1 MKRTILLLIIC
12 FLLGYQ
18 AIGSEVR
25 GLSDTTSAK
34 ASTTDTTANSL
45 KKPITKK
52 STKDSEQKGGQ
63 TLNFEIQPGKTI
75 LEINEKSTR
84 TITLPKN
91 APGNIKFI
99 ATSSDTNVLKAKC
112 NLQTIYVTPIGE
124 GIAKVTIYIENDS
137 QHKDSIN
144 SIDYTVRLP
153 YDSLKAE
160 RDELQKKLQS
170 INSDD
175 SEDIS
180 RFGNDDT
187 DATSNECE
195 FNKLGIILGVIA
207 GLLLIILIIVLVLKK
222 KADAQT
228 RGSQT
233 ELQGLIADLENKV
246 QGLTKEKEE
255 LESLKSNWERE
266 KRSLEQEITGLRNK
280 KAPAA
285 PTAPSPKPAPPQPQS
300 LYADAIVNGKFNR
313 VKEQP
318 DSAETNF
325 ELRLDSPTATS
336 AKIYIY
342 SGAERRILANPAFL
356 EGCDKQI
363 LGNSRVETT
372 RPGLAQK
379 EGENNWVITKK
390 PEVIIR

>member
-25 GLSDTTSAK
+25 DLSDITSTDK
-34 ASTTDTTANSL
+34 ASTANSNNDSL
-45 KKPITKK
+45 TNAAEKRKKNVNFNIKYEK
-52 STKDSEQKGGQ
+52 SI
-63 TLNFEIQPGKTI
+63 FEINGEKTI
-75 LEINEKSTR
+75 KIP
-84 TITLPKN
+84 LPKN
-91 APGNIKFI
+91 APENIEFI
-99 ATSSDTNVLKAKC
+99 AESSDANVLKVSCDKR
-112 NLQTIYVTPIGE
+112 TITVTPIGE
-124 GIAKVTIYIENDS
+124 GSAQVTIRT
-137 QHKDSIN
+137 KDESTSSKTI
-144 SIDYTVRLP
+144 IDYTVRLP

-160 RDELQKKLQS
+160 RDSFKAERDSLKAKINELLKQLD
-170 INSDD
+170 NN
-175 SEDIS
+175 
-180 RFGNDDT
+180 GH
-187 DATSNECE
+187 APSNEWE
-195 FNKLGIILGVIA
+195 FNKLGIILGIIA

-228 RGSQT
+228 LGSQT
-233 ELQGLIADLENKV
+233 ELQGMIDDLEDKV
-246 QGLTKEKEE
+246 QSLTKEKAE
-255 LESLKSNWERE
+255 LESQKSNWERE

-280 KAPAA
+280 KAPVA
-285 PTAPSPKPAPPQPQS
+285 PIAPSPKPAPPQPQS
-300 LYADAIVNGKFNR
+300 LYADAIVNGKFHR

-356 EGCDKQI
+356 EGCEKQI

-372 RPGLAQK
+372 HPGLATK
-379 EGENNWVITKK
+379 EGENNWVVTKK

>member
-18 AIGSEVR
+18 AIGSKVR
-25 GLSDTTSAK
+25 DLSDITRTEETS
-34 ASTTDTTANSL
+34 TD
-45 KKPITKK
+45 
-52 STKDSEQKGGQ
+52 D
-63 TLNFEIQPGKTI
+63 PGKTAPSKANRSDSTQNFNFTI
-75 LEINEKSTR
+75 KYEEAIYEINEKKYTT
-84 TITLPKN
+84 TITLPQKAPKN
-91 APGNIKFI
+91 IEFI
-99 ATSSDTNVLKAKC
+99 AESSDANVLKVSCDKR
-112 NLQTIYVTPIGE
+112 TITVTPIGE
-124 GIAKVTIYIENDS
+124 GSATVTIRT
-137 QHKDSIN
+137 KDESTSSRTIG
-144 SIDYTVRLP
+144 YTVRLP

-160 RDELQKKLQS
+160 RDSLKAERNSLKAE
-170 INSDD
+170 INSLKRQLINRGPDYVH
-175 SEDIS
+175 
-180 RFGNDDT
+180 
-187 DATSNECE
+187 APSNKWK
-195 FNKLGIILGVIA
+195 FNKLDIILGIIA

-222 KADAQT
+222 KADAKT
-228 RGSQT
+228 LGSQT
-233 ELQGLIADLENKV
+233 ELQGMIADLENKV
-246 QGLTKEKEE
+246 QGLTKEKAE

-280 KAPAA
+280 KAPVA
-285 PTAPSPKPAPPQPQS
+285 PIAPSPKPAPPQPQS

-318 DSAETNF
+318 DPAETNF

-342 SGAERRILANPAFL
+342 PGAERRILANPAFL

-372 RPGLAQK
+372 HPGLATK
-379 EGENNWVITKK
+379 EGEDNWVVTKK

>member
-25 GLSDTTSAK
+25 VLSDPTRTEETS
-34 ASTTDTTANSL
+34 TD
-45 KKPITKK
+45 
-52 STKDSEQKGGQ
+52 DSEKTAPTKANRSDSTQYF
-63 TLNFEIQPGKTI
+63 NFTINYEKTI
-75 LEINEKSTR
+75 YEINKKTR
-84 TITLPKN
+84 TKTITLPQKAPKN
-91 APGNIKFI
+91 IEFI
-99 ATSSDTNVLKAKC
+99 AESSDANVLKVSC
-112 NLQTIYVTPIGE
+112 DNRTITVTPIGE
-124 GIAKVTIYIENDS
+124 GSATVTIRT
-137 QHKDSIN
+137 KDESTSSRTIN
-144 SIDYTVRLP
+144 YTVRLP

-160 RDELQKKLQS
+160 RDSLKAERNSLKAEIKSLKKQL
-170 INSDD
+170 INSGSDYVH
-175 SEDIS
+175 
-180 RFGNDDT
+180 
-187 DATSNECE
+187 APSNKWK
-195 FNKLGIILGVIA
+195 FNKLDIILGIIA

-222 KADAQT
+222 KADAKT
-228 RGSQT
+228 LGSQT
-233 ELQGLIADLENKV
+233 ELQGMINDLENKV

-255 LESLKSNWERE
+255 LESQKSNWEKE

-280 KAPAA
+280 KASVA
-285 PTAPSPKPAPPQPQS
+285 PTVPSPKPASPQPKI
-300 LYADAIVNGKFNR
+300 LYAYAIVNGKFNR

-356 EGCDKQI
+356 EGCEKQI

-372 RPGLAQK
+372 HPGLATK
-379 EGENNWVITKK
+379 EGENNWVVTKK

>member
-25 GLSDTTSAK
+25 VQDITIKNTTEENNK
-34 ASTTDTTANSL
+34 NTTEENNE
-45 KKPITKK
+45 K
-52 STKDSEQKGGQ
+52 KDSTPQKKDGTRQ
-63 TLNFEIQPGKTI
+63 KYTIQYSDTI
-75 LEINEKSTR
+75 LEIKG
-84 TITLPKN
+84 K
-91 APGNIKFI
+91 AGNITTNFAQFT
-99 ATSSDTNVLKAKC
+99 ATSSDTNVLKVSKKSKGI
-112 NLQTIYVTPIGE
+112 TVTPIGE
-124 GIAKVTIYIENDS
+124 GKAWVTILNNNDS
-137 QHKDSIN
+137 STNRIN
-144 SIDYTVRLP
+144 YTVRLP

-160 RDELQKKLQS
+160 IGTLKAERAKLKAERDELQKQLDKS
-170 INSDD
+170 
-175 SEDIS
+175 
-180 RFGNDDT
+180 GH
-187 DATSNECE
+187 APSNEWG
-195 FNKLGIILGVIA
+195 FNKLDIILGIIA

-228 RGSQT
+228 LGSQT
-233 ELQGLIADLENKV
+233 ELQGMIDDLEDKV
-246 QGLTKEKEE
+246 QSLTKEKAE
-255 LESLKSNWERE
+255 LESQKSNWERE

-280 KAPAA
+280 KAPVA
-285 PTAPSPKPAPPQPQS
+285 PIAPSPKPAPPQPQS

-318 DSAETNF
+318 DPAETNF

-342 SGAERRILANPAFL
+342 PGAERRILANPAFL

-372 RPGLAQK
+372 HPGLAQK
-379 EGENNWVITKK
+379 EGENNWVVTKK

>member
-25 GLSDTTSAK
+25 DPSDSTRTETTS
-34 ASTTDTTANSL
+34 TANSE
-45 KKPITKK
+45 KKQERKK
-52 STKDSEQKGGQ
+52 NPKDSEQKGGQ
-63 TLNFEIQPGKTI
+63 TLNFEIQHGKTI
-75 LEINEKSTR
+75 LEINGEKSTI
-84 TITLPKN
+84 TIMLPKN
-91 APGNIKFI
+91 APENIKFD

-112 NLQTIYVTPIGE
+112 NLQTINVTPIGE
-124 GIAKVTIYIENDS
+124 GIAKVTIYYIENDS

-160 RDELQKKLQS
+160 RDELQKQLS
-170 INSDD
+170 NSGPDYD
-175 SEDIS
+175 H
-180 RFGNDDT
+180 
-187 DATSNECE
+187 APSNEWE
-195 FNKLGIILGVIA
+195 FNMLGIILGVIA

-222 KADAQT
+222 KADAKT
-228 RGSQT
+228 LGSQT
-233 ELQGLIADLENKV
+233 ELQGMIADLEDKV

-255 LESLKSNWERE
+255 LESQKSNWERE
-266 KRSLEQEITGLRNK
+266 KRSLEQELTGLRNK
-280 KAPAA
+280 KAPVA

-372 RPGLAQK
+372 HPGLAQK
-379 EGENNWVITKK
+379 EGENNWVVTKK

>member
-25 GLSDTTSAK
+25 VQDIAIKNTTEENKGKNDSTQRKKDGTKIKISYDIKYSD
-34 ASTTDTTANSL
+34 
-45 KKPITKK
+45 
-52 STKDSEQKGGQ
+52 
-63 TLNFEIQPGKTI
+63 TI
-75 LEINEKSTR
+75 LEIKG
-84 TITLPKN
+84 K
-91 APGNIKFI
+91 AGNITTNFTQFT
-99 ATSSDTNVLKAKC
+99 ATSSDTNVLKVSKKSKGI
-112 NLQTIYVTPIGE
+112 TVTPIGE
-124 GIAKVTIYIENDS
+124 GKAWVTILNNNDS
-137 QHKDSIN
+137 STNRIN
-144 SIDYTVRLP
+144 YTVRLP

-160 RDELQKKLQS
+160 IDTLKAERAKLKAELKQLTRHDYDHAPS
-170 INSDD
+170 
-175 SEDIS
+175 
-180 RFGNDDT
+180 
-187 DATSNECE
+187 
-195 FNKLGIILGVIA
+195 NKLDIILGIIA

-228 RGSQT
+228 LGSQT
-233 ELQGLIADLENKV
+233 ELQGMIADLEDKV

-255 LESLKSNWERE
+255 LESQKSNWERE

-280 KAPAA
+280 KAPVA
-285 PTAPSPKPAPPQPQS
+285 PTAPSPKPASPQPKI
-300 LYADAIVNGKFNR
+300 LYAYAIVNGKFNR

-356 EGCDKQI
+356 EGCEKQI

-372 RPGLAQK
+372 HPGLATK
-379 EGENNWVITKK
+379 EGENNWVVTKK

>member
-25 GLSDTTSAK
+25 VQDITSTDK
-34 ASTTDTTANSL
+34 ASTADTLPNAG
-45 KKPITKK
+45 KKTKPK
-52 STKDSEQKGGQ
+52 VTFKIEYD
-63 TLNFEIQPGKTI
+63 KTI
-75 LEINEKSTR
+75 YEINGEK
-84 TITLPKN
+84 TITIPLPQD
-91 APGNIKFI
+91 APKDIKYN
-99 ATSSDTNVLKAKC
+99 ATSSNTSVLKVLCEDKKI
-112 NLQTIYVTPIGE
+112 TVTPIGE
-124 GIAKVTIYIENDS
+124 GKATVTIYYYIENDS
-137 QHKDSIN
+137 QHNDSIK

-160 RDELQKKLQS
+160 RDSFKAERDSLKAKRDELLKQLD
-170 INSDD
+170 NN
-175 SEDIS
+175 
-180 RFGNDDT
+180 GH
-187 DATSNECE
+187 APSNEWE
-195 FNKLGIILGVIA
+195 FNKLGIILGIIA

-228 RGSQT
+228 LGSQT
-233 ELQGLIADLENKV
+233 ELQGMIDDLEDKV
-246 QGLTKEKEE
+246 QSLTKEKAE
-255 LESLKSNWERE
+255 LESQKSNWERE

-280 KAPAA
+280 KAPVA
-285 PTAPSPKPAPPQPQS
+285 PIAPSPKPAPPQPQS

-318 DSAETNF
+318 DPAETNF

-336 AKIYIY
+336 AKIHIY

-372 RPGLAQK
+372 HPGLAQK
-379 EGENNWVITKK
+379 EGENNWVVTKK